1 METVLKADCRVLK
14 KEQVKVSRKISS
26 ESNAHPHWTSAQ
38 TTLALRPL
46 AVSAAKAVPAT
57 AREAV
62 LLE

>member
-1 METVLKADCRVLK
+1 M
-14 KEQVKVSRKISS
+14 SRKISS